1 MPTLAAS
8 RRRMRTQAEW
18 KVMTHMARARGPT
31 SAATRSRISAAAL
44 LVKVMARICPG
55 WAPRS
60 PSSHAMRWVSTRV
73 LPEPA
78 PATMSSGLP
87 SWTTAS
93 RCCGLRPS
101 RRRLSEGS
109 GTGRVYER
117 APTAPNRR
125 RGNGSGTGG
134 AGRLGRPPRSPSGG
148 TVLDDADIERI
159 LVVTAHPDDVDFGA
173 GGTVAGWTQARI
185 EVTYCLCTDG
195 QAGGSDREL
204 PRDEMARIRRVEQ
217 TEAARALGVTDLRF
231 LGYMD
236 GELYPTHDLRRDISR
251 VIRQVRPQRVLTQ
264 SPERWWDRLGA
275 SHPDHRAAGDATVD
289 SIYPDALPSRGP
301 S

>member
-1 MPTLAAS
+1 
-8 RRRMRTQAEW
+8 
-18 KVMTHMARARGPT
+18 
-31 SAATRSRISAAAL
+31 
-44 LVKVMARICPG
+44 
-55 WAPRS
+55 
-60 PSSHAMRWVSTRV
+60 
-73 LPEPA
+73 
-78 PATMSSGLP
+78 MSSGLP

-125 RGNGSGTGG
+125 RGNGSGTGR

-173 GGTVAGWTQARI
+173 GGTVASWTEKGI

-204 PRDEMARIRRVEQ
+204 PRTEMATIRRAEQ

-236 GELYPTHDLRRDISR
+236 GELYPTHELRRDISR

-289 SIYPDALPSRGP
+289 AIYPDARNPFAHPALLLEEELEPWTVPEIWLMASPRADHYVDVTEQFDRKIDALKSHASQIADPEAMAGFVRP
-301 S
+301 WLEGMAKQGGLAD